1 MEAEKDV
8 YISASGRLGE
18 PDGIL
23 SGRVIFIGGERERER
38 ERTRGPCIFVVVVIV
53 MAIPPTPRSR
63 GQVAGSRAAVWDR
76 L

>member
-38 ERTRGPCIFVVVVIV
+38 ERELGGRV
-53 MAIPPTPRSR
+53 S
-63 GQVAGSRAAVWDR
+63 
-76 L
+76 LLLLLL